1 MLSKAK
7 EQLVRSLHRKKDRE
21 ESGLCL
27 VEGNKVIETA
37 GDAVE
42 WTFSR
47 NDSDAFDALV
57 TTDTPQDV
65 VGVARIP
72 RWTREDVSSRST
84 IVVLDGVQDPGNVG
98 AILRLCLGFDASLVL
113 IESADVTSSKVVRA
127 SAGAMFQVPWMAVPR
142 KDAVE
147 FILGFDRPVN
157 RLESSMHA
165 VILPEQRPAVSL
177 SNGRRANAESRI
189 LIAGSEGSGIQL
201 DIAGESISILHNP
214 KLESLNVG
222 HALAIVL
229 SQGYERQVSDS
240 Q

>member
-7 EQLVRSLHRKKDRE
+7 EQLVRSLHRKKDRA

-27 VEGNKVIETA
+27 VEGSKVIATA

-47 NDSDAFDALV
+47 NDSDVFDALV
-57 TTDTPQDV
+57 TTDTPQDMA
-65 VGVARIP
+65 GVARIP

-127 SAGAMFQVPWMAVPR
+127 SVGAMFQVPWMVVRRDEAV
-142 KDAVE
+142 K
-147 FILGFDRPVN
+147 FIMSFDRPVY
-157 RLESSMHA
+157 RLESSTHA
-165 VILPEQRPAVSL
+165 AILPEQRR
-177 SNGRRANAESRI
+177 GANAESHI

-201 DIAGESISILHNP
+201 DVSGESISIAHNP

-229 SQGYERQVSDS
+229 SQGHERQVSDS